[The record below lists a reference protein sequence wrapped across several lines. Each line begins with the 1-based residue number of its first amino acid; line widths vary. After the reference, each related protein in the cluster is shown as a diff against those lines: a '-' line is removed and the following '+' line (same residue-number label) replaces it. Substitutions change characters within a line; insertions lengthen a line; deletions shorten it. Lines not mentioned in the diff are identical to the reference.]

1 MTASPLPGP
10 GWYPDPGNPY
20 YWRWWDGGAWSP
32 HAAPMAS
39 TVTRSPSELLA
50 AEEASAPWA
59 RWAVVIYPMVAFA
72 TGVVGWIDAPQVAE
86 FFHQLRLAFDNAQNG
101 NSVNIP
107 ASPGSTGW
115 TDAFGL
121 VSIVIQ
127 ILFLIWQYRAARL
140 ARQLGYPARHSPGWG
155 VAFWFIPVVQFWMPY
170 QAIRDCLPPGHPTR
184 KTVLQVWVLLLVT
197 GVTLS
202 WLAFGSGYDRPLG
215 VAVLV
220 CLAVAEA
227 VMGYR
232 AYRVVT
238 AIGKEHRRA
247 IAGPSRPLGT

>member
-1 MTASPLPGP
+1 M
-10 GWYPDPGNPY
+10 
-20 YWRWWDGGAWSP
+20 
-32 HAAPMAS
+32 AP

-50 AEEASAPWA
+50 GEGASAPGA
-59 RWAVVIYPMVAFA
+59 RLAVVGYSMIAFA
-72 TGVVGWIDAPQVAE
+72 TGVVDWIDAPHVDQ

-101 NSVNIP
+101 NPVDIP
-107 ASPGSTGW
+107 ASPGLTGW

-121 VSIVIQ
+121 ASIVLQ

-140 ARQLGYPARHSPGWG
+140 ARQLGYPARHAPGWG

-197 GVTLS
+197 SAALP
-202 WLAFGSGYDRPLG
+202 WLAIGSGYDRPLG

-220 CLAVAEA
+220 CLAVGEA

-238 AIGKEHRRA
+238 AIGEAHRRA
-247 IAGPSRPLGT
+247 VADPYRPFGS